1 VLTNFDIRYGW
12 INCVRDSKTLDVRD
26 SKTGG
31 RRKVKFQPSI
41 RKVSFQMKEG
51 WFVIVNGDS
60 RGGYVDVV
68 PDDKGS
74 EEGERTKTFR

>member
-1 VLTNFDIRYGW
+1 
-12 INCVRDSKTLDVRD
+12 
-26 SKTGG
+26 
-31 RRKVKFQPSI
+31 
-41 RKVSFQMKEG
+41 MKEG